1 DRPIYR
7 PGHVVN
13 WKLFARK
20 ATPGGGWALPDATI
34 ANASLQGPDGSV
46 IPADPARLSPRG
58 SADGS
63 IGLPKEMA
71 LGDWTLRASVGGAQS
86 TAVLAVQEYRKPEF
100 GVEVTPDREV
110 YVN

>member
-34 ANASLQGPDGSV
+34 ASVSLQGRDGSV
-46 IPADPARLSPRG
+46 IRADPAYLSPRG

-63 IGLPKEMA
+63 IRLPKERT
-71 LGDWTLRASVGGAQS
+71 LGDWTLRASAGAAQS

-100 GVEVTPDREV
+100 SVEVTPDREV
-110 YVN
+110 